1 MLGFILYPCIPNELI
16 RRLNIYCG
24 IRSISKGVLSQ
35 RPGLSAWKKV
45 GAATKEGITRECLG
59 DPQVLKSLL
68 GVDDEEDESNKSIQ
82 KVNELVVQALARA
95 GHVVSGCKL
104 LLMWRWREMR

>member
-1 MLGFILYPCIPNELI
+1 M
-16 RRLNIYCG
+16 
-24 IRSISKGVLSQ
+24 SISKGVLSQ
-35 RPGLSAWKKV
+35 RGLSAWKKV

-59 DPQVLKSLL
+59 DPQVLKSFLD
-68 GVDDEEDESNKSIQ
+68 VDDEEDESNKSIQ
-82 KVNELVVQALARA
+82 KVNELVVQALALA